1 MVDEPVLQ
9 RSIELLSSLI
19 FYVTT
24 TEDDNPYTCEG
35 IPNKRRQKI
44 LRELDICSLVTLMLS
59 SPFKTEQFLLADIRK
74 NQSIT
79 LCCTLCYR
87 LIKHLVKGNRLNE
100 LYASNWID
108 LYFDQ
113 AMQTAD
119 DNDIKAESTITEL
132 ISNNKKLL
140 EEQISEETIIKF
152 INLCKAQK
160 RHRRFIDLLT
170 ALCSSLGHA
179 IPSNQALIC

>member
-1 MVDEPVLQ
+1 
-9 RSIELLSSLI
+9 
-19 FYVTT
+19 
-24 TEDDNPYTCEG
+24 
-35 IPNKRRQKI
+35 
-44 LRELDICSLVTLMLS
+44 
-59 SPFKTEQFLLADIRK
+59 
-74 NQSIT
+74 
-79 LCCTLCYR
+79 
-87 LIKHLVKGNRLNE
+87 
-100 LYASNWID
+100 
-108 LYFDQ
+108 
-113 AMQTAD
+113 MQTAD

-179 IPSNQALIC
+179 IPSNQALICQNIYEDSATNQAMVMRMDYIADQVA